1 MVGLQ
6 RFIVLMYPL
15 SQVLL
20 YIWLVYHDLL
30 YRCTLLGR
38 FDCIYGWFTTI
49 CCIDVP
55 FKAGLT
61 VYMVGLPRFVVYMY
75 PLRQD

>member
-1 MVGLQ
+1 MFDCICGWFTTICCIDVPFMAGLTVYMVA
-6 RFIVLMYPL
+6 
-15 SQVLL
+15 
-20 YIWLVYHDLL
+20 YHDLL
-30 YRCTLLGR
+30 YRCTLYGR

-61 VYMVGLPRFVVYMY
+61 VYMVGLPRFVE
-75 PLRQD
+75 